1 MTLIE
6 VLVALMLFALVFI
19 AILPN
24 FFVLGYSTIFTM
36 GGKTQAVAEANEI
49 MDSIFMSGK
58 TPEDAIDDLGVSDK
72 ASWSLK
78 ENPVNTAGKELFEV
92 TVTTEYWDNDAEEFR
107 LVTIKSIMPMS
118 AP

>member
-6 VLVALMLFALVFI
+6 VLVALLLFGLIFI

-49 MDSIFMSGK
+49 MDSVFMSGK
-58 TPEDAIDDLGVSDK
+58 LPEDAIDDLGVGDK
-72 ASWSLK
+72 ASWNLK
-78 ENPVNTAGKELFEV
+78 ENPANASGSDLYEV
-92 TVTTEYWDNDAEEFR
+92 TVTTEYWDNDAQENKS
-107 LVTIKSIMPMS
+107 VTLKSIMPMS